1 MIHTTFRVKVTT
13 AQPEEEELLD
23 TATLLSVF
31 KCASATH
38 DVAPN
43 FGLPACEEGEAA
55 DRDDGAADDALL
67 QTARA
72 IDSAHAAL
80 ADAKGK
86 ARAIGIPNRQGRLIT
101 PEALDIYRET
111 FVMRRSFG
119 IPNTQRANV
128 DTTSKKLPKILP
140 EDVSRYFPTPSA
152 EQLAQAMTKQPKTK
166 AQLAD
171 AVLTRFPQVLPA
183 LSMRISVLHR
193 PLWERDD
200 EVARHNWKK
209 VVRPQL
215 AECLHELQKDLL
227 RLEVPSNVGKNVK
240 DALRFSRLDLRFDK
254 YIVSIANEGVNR
266 IGNVD
271 EVLDT
276 FYGLLNSG
284 AFGQQE
290 VVRIDAPFVDFDA
303 VRKQNEICKARY
315 LEAAEQAEREAEEAA
330 RAQTEREEQWAR
342 DAAQAQEAISA
353 AEQLAREEAANSKFD
368 DAATGAEA
376 DIAAVGEPAGE
387 GASTVEGEHAGNAPG
402 TEADAAT
409 DAAAET
415 PSEEEPNHYQGAAA
429 LHFSEQT
436 VWESHRI
443 EWENVQRR
451 AALEAQREQEREK
464 AAEAGGVW
472 MPELRQR
479 VWGVLFADGTYA
491 YLDSATGTFCE
502 APAPDD
508 QAADPA
514 ADQAP
519 EGEQDAATE
528 ESKETLYA

>member
-13 AQPEEEELLD
+13 ALPEEEELLD

-38 DVAPN
+38 DVASN
-43 FGLPACEEGEAA
+43 FGLPVCEEGKVA
-55 DRDDGAADDALL
+55 DGESGAADDTLL

-80 ADAKGK
+80 ADAKDK

-101 PEALDIYRET
+101 PKALDIYRET

-140 EDVSRYFPTPSA
+140 EDVSRYFPTPAA

-166 AQLAD
+166 TQLVD
-171 AVLTRFPQVLPA
+171 AMLTRFPQVLPA

-227 RLEVPSNVGKNVK
+227 RLEVPSNVGQNVK

-254 YIVSIANEGVNR
+254 YIVSVANEDVNR
-266 IGNVD
+266 FGHVD

-276 FYGLLNSG
+276 FYDLLNNG
-284 AFGQQE
+284 AFGQRD
-290 VVRIDAPFVDFDA
+290 VVRVDAPFFDFDA
-303 VRKQNEICKARY
+303 VREQNEIRKARY
-315 LEAAEQAEREAEEAA
+315 LEAAEQAEREAKEAA
-330 RAQTEREEQWAR
+330 RAQAEREEQWAR
-342 DAAQAQEAISA
+342 DAAWAQEAISA
-353 AEQLAREEAANSKFD
+353 AEQLARKEAASDKFD
-368 DAATGAEA
+368 DAATSAEA
-376 DIAAVGEPAGE
+376 DIAAVGEPTTDGAG
-387 GASTVEGEHAGNAPG
+387 AAEGESTGNAPG
-402 TEADAAT
+402 AEP

-415 PSEEEPNHYQGAAA
+415 PNEEEPSHYQGAAA

-436 VWESHRI
+436 VWESRRI

-464 AAEAGGVW
+464 AVETGSVW

-502 APAPDD
+502 APAPGD
-508 QAADPA
+508 QTADPA
-514 ADQAP
+514 ADQAA
-519 EGEQDAATE
+519 ESEQDVATE
-528 ESKETLYA
+528 ESKEALYA